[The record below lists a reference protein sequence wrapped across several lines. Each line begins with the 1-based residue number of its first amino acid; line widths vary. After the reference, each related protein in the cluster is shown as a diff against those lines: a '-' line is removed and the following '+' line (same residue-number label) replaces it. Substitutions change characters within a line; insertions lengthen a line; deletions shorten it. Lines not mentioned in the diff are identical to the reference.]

1 MKQIRN
7 TFFLLIAMFLSFP
20 FITVHAGSDV
30 YVEDT
35 YGVLSQDETEELNQL
50 ATEISDRYQ
59 FGVYARILYD
69 EDSYDDI
76 NSYIEKYYAEND
88 LGYGSTSDGI
98 LFLITQSSRGGS
110 YDIYIPAVSRQDAFS
125 ISSLEDIQSESENYL
140 YDHDYYSAI
149 ETYLNETE
157 DKLSY
162 YSSEGTPWGKNDDYS
177 YDNDETTWDDDYG
190 YSEGGTGVSGPD
202 SSSHAACGLSF
213 VIPAIVAG
221 ITVAIRRS
229 HHRTKR
235 IATNA
240 GNYISSSGQ
249 LHLNTRSDIY
259 LYSTETRTRIHQ
271 ENNNHGGMSSGGGFT
286 SSSGGMHSGGGHF

>member
-1 MKQIRN
+1 MKHIRN
-7 TFFLLIAMFLSFP
+7 TFFLLIAMFLSSP
-20 FITVHAGSDV
+20 FVTVHAGSDV

-59 FGVYARILYD
+59 FGIYARILYD

-110 YDIYIPAVSRQDAFS
+110 YDIYIPAASRQDAFS
-125 ISSLEDIQSESENYL
+125 ISGLEDIQSESENYL

-149 ETYLNETE
+149 ETYLSETE
-157 DKLSY
+157 NKLSY
-162 YSSEGTPWGKNDDYS
+162 YSSEGTPWGEN
-177 YDNDETTWDDDYG
+177 
-190 YSEGGTGVSGPD
+190 GPD
-202 SSSHAACGLSF
+202 SSHAAWGLSF
-213 VIPAIVAG
+213 LIPAIVAG